1 MDGMT
6 AASSTFFFSLY
17 YTYAAFHT
25 DENETAEAAKQIK
38 VECREKFSHRKKQAK
53 KQQRKKEKKNS
64 AEKETSGAGHLPV
77 QKDDGGARWSNHHK

>member
-1 MDGMT
+1 MKT
-6 AASSTFFFSLY
+6 KQQKQQNKSKW
-17 YTYAAFHT
+17 
-25 DENETAEAAKQIK
+25 NAERNLVIA
-38 VECREKFSHRKKQAK
+38 KKQAK